1 VTIHVGDVGLRER
14 NAIRAEY
21 SPEPTRAYVQYEL
34 LRRTAPY
41 LTPAFDA
48 PDAAF
53 SVVLFGK
60 DVTPPQRCFLAWAHL
75 WADKVNEGA
84 LRQNLPVDG
93 HPPGAHRMAAPSQHD
108 KAFYEAFAIRAGD
121 RMWLDPNDR

>member
-1 VTIHVGDVGLRER
+1 MTIHVGDVALRER
-14 NAIRAEY
+14 NAILAEY
-21 SPEPTRAYVQYEL
+21 SPEPTGASVQYEL

-41 LTPAFDA
+41 LTPAVDA

-60 DVTPPQRCFLAWAHL
+60 DVRPPPRCFLAWPPL

-84 LRQNLPVDG
+84 LRQKLPVDG
-93 HPPGAHRMAAPSQHD
+93 HPRGVYRMAAPSPHD